1 MTTAEAAVCAP
12 SARPGALRAFRAML
26 ARDLLVTGREL
37 WAFLAMVVVQPIF
50 MLFIFGKVLTELGYA
65 SGTYAAVLFPGTV
78 GLTTVLTALQTTIRP
93 LQMEF
98 SVTMEIEDRLLAPLP
113 TWAVALQKTV
123 MGVINGLIAAA
134 LMFPVGLLVLGHIPF
149 RASGVPLLI
158 VILVLASCVGSTLGL
173 LLGTAVPFRY
183 IYVLFT
189 IALTPLLFT
198 GAAQYP
204 WQSLAHLRWFQV
216 VTAFNP
222 ITYVSEG
229 LRAAMLTGGPH
240 MASWICVTVL
250 SAALLALAV
259 AGARSFR
266 RRTIG

>member
-1 MTTAEAAVCAP
+1 MTADQAIAQTP
-12 SARPGALRAFRAML
+12 RTRHGALRAFRAML
-26 ARDLLVTGREL
+26 ARDLFVTGREM
-37 WAFLAMVVVQPIF
+37 WVFLATVVIQPLFI
-50 MLFIFGKVLTELGYA
+50 LFIFGRVLTQLGYA
-65 SGTYAAVLFPGTV
+65 NGDYLAVLFPGTV

-93 LQMEF
+93 LQIEF

-123 MGVINGLIAAA
+123 MGVFNGLIAAA

-149 RASGVPLLI
+149 RASGVPLLV
-158 VILVLASCVGSTLGL
+158 VILLLASSVGSTLGL
-173 LLGTAVPFRY
+173 FLGTVVPFKY
-183 IYVLFT
+183 VYVLFT
-189 IALTPLLFT
+189 VALTPLMFT
-198 GAAQYP
+198 GASQYP
-204 WQSLAHLRWFQV
+204 WPSLAHMRWFQV

-240 MASWICVTVL
+240 IASWICVTVL
-250 SAALLALAV
+250 SAALLSLAI

-266 RRTIG
+266 RRAIG